1 MPVRDIDSDDSSND
15 SSSEKKSLNNRTI
28 PWARYFARLFD
39 FILVGFICYVPV
51 LIIWGSRNTN
61 ITLFQFLIV
70 IPFIYI
76 FFEPFCYVLWG
87 ATPGKFLYSIKV
99 LNEDGSKLSLRKA
112 VKRSLQVLIR
122 GNAFGIPFLIVL
134 ANFIAFRY
142 YEDNKQTPW
151 DKQLRIKYEIGNINN
166 QKILITNIM
175 ILLLSSFLRF
185 IGQYSKDYIS

>member
-39 FILVGFICYVPV
+39 LILVGFICYVPV

-76 FFEPFCYVLWG
+76 FFEGICLNKI
-87 ATPGKFLYSIKV
+87 GK
-99 LNEDGSKLSLRKA
+99 G
-112 VKRSLQVLIR
+112 
-122 GNAFGIPFLIVL
+122 
-134 ANFIAFRY
+134 
-142 YEDNKQTPW
+142 
-151 DKQLRIKYEIGNINN
+151 
-166 QKILITNIM
+166 
-175 ILLLSSFLRF
+175 
-185 IGQYSKDYIS
+185 